1 MGLFILANRRLKWIL
16 GAATMWNYKDDVH
29 KFSAV
34 ADDIEGQKL
43 PLIRFK
49 VVIRKIFSFRRAV
62 QHQKSS
68 YSKPLTWSNVSNC
81 TFPSSSL
88 SKSHFQSTFL
98 KPTYL
103 QYLSKIVLQIKNVL
117 QLCKGKEQNQ
127 KALQRKHTFF
137 SIL

>member
-1 MGLFILANRRLKWIL
+1 
-16 GAATMWNYKDDVH
+16 MWNYKDDVH

-68 YSKPLTWSNVSNC
+68 YSKPLT
-81 TFPSSSL
+81 
-88 SKSHFQSTFL
+88 
-98 KPTYL
+98 
-103 QYLSKIVLQIKNVL
+103 
-117 QLCKGKEQNQ
+117 
-127 KALQRKHTFF
+127 
-137 SIL
+137 

>member
-68 YSKPLTWSNVSNC
+68 YSKPLT
-81 TFPSSSL
+81 
-88 SKSHFQSTFL
+88 
-98 KPTYL
+98 
-103 QYLSKIVLQIKNVL
+103 
-117 QLCKGKEQNQ
+117 
-127 KALQRKHTFF
+127 
-137 SIL
+137 